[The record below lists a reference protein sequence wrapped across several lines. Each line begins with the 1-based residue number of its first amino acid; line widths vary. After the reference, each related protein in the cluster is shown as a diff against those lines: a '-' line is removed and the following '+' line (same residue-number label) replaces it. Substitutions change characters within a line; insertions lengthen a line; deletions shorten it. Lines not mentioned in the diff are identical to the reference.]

1 MKKLKLT
8 NAENSVK
15 LQKKANT
22 ALVKGIGRDWLAA
35 KAAAEASA
43 KLQIKALNLLRDAG
57 IKTQQASNHEHL
69 KFEFWRSIENVLPK
83 ELHFKAL
90 KFCVHLARN
99 FDKPIKTLDDARS
112 ASQMMFEAFGEATAP
127 KRLEEQSA
135 HEKNPWNDFVSTA
148 SAFTAL
154 FGELEVEK
162 MEAWGR
168 DRLTTF
174 IRETEPIADAHGRAK
189 VIAGNG
195 K

>member
-22 ALVKGIGRDWLAA
+22 ALVKGIGRDWTAA
-35 KAAAEASA
+35 KVAAEASA

-57 IKTQQASNHEHL
+57 IKAQQASGHEQVG
-69 KFEFWRSIENVLPK
+69 FEFWHGIEKVLPQG
-83 ELHFKAL
+83 LHFKAL

-127 KRLEEQSA
+127 KRLEAQSS

-154 FGELEVEK
+154 FSDLQVEA
-162 MEAWGR
+162 MDTWGR

-174 IRETEPIADAHGRAK
+174 IRETEPIATAHSRAK
-189 VIAGNG
+189 VIADNG